1 MIADNIADTDYIFLD
16 SEKVPDDLKY
26 GCRRSEFQYI
36 PKDLSVLEADISC
49 GGRLPDF
56 MYDPENY
63 IPLISDRLKNLF
75 DDMDIRNLFYRRVKI
90 IKKGESF
97 SESYW
102 LAVPPRI
109 DCIDYEKSVI
119 DELFNETEILAIDEY
134 KTGNYEI
141 FKVSGAADSQIIV
154 TEKLKNT
161 VEKYGFTEGFVFFDD
176 ENLI

>member
-1 MIADNIADTDYIFLD
+1 M
-16 SEKVPDDLKY
+16 
-26 GCRRSEFQYI
+26 
-36 PKDLSVLEADISC
+36 
-49 GGRLPDF
+49 
-56 MYDPENY
+56 
-63 IPLISDRLKNLF
+63 
-75 DDMDIRNLFYRRVKI
+75 
-90 IKKGESF
+90 
-97 SESYW
+97 
-102 LAVPPRI
+102 PPRI